1 MLSAP
6 PVCVWNSK
14 YNPLFPLGAHVEH
27 LPYPEQPEH
36 LPRFPVLT
44 YCSCSLPGLPVPS
57 LLEAAAA
64 APHLY
69 TTAGMRFHE
78 RKLATLSSSLSVIQA
93 GTMISW
99 G

>member
-1 MLSAP
+1 MQMLSAP
-6 PVCVWNSK
+6 PACAWNSK
-14 YNPLFPLGAHVEH
+14 YNPLFPLRAHMEQAEH
-27 LPYPEQPEH
+27 IQE
-36 LPRFPVLT
+36 FPVMT
-44 YCSCSLPGLPVPS
+44 SSSFSLPGLPISS
-57 LLEAAAA
+57 LGKAAAA

-69 TTAGMRFHE
+69 TTAGMRFQE